1 MAAPSTDDQVD
12 HIIRMMLR
20 GEWKG
25 MKSRAELSEKW
36 GIHEHT
42 VGLRAQAASTFL
54 RKQGSDIEVEARE
67 ALAELDTIKR
77 IAMESVDKDG
87 NPLLREATAAI
98 KLKMDIL
105 GITTRRSDRN
115 ARQKPDVDDEYGSMP
130 RQERIARL
138 EAALAEERSAS
149 KEELQ

>member
-1 MAAPSTDDQVD
+1 MTTDQQVD

-25 MKSRAELSEKW
+25 MKSRAELSAEW

-42 VGLRAQAASTFL
+42 VGMRAQAASTFL
-54 RKQGSDIEVEARE
+54 RKQCTDLEVEARE
-67 ALAELDTIKR
+67 ALAELDNIKR
-77 IAMESVDKDG
+77 MALECVDKDG

-105 GITTRRSDRN
+105 GITSRHRVKERK
-115 ARQKPDVDDEYGSMP
+115 AEPDDEYAKLS
-130 RQERIARL
+130 REERIARL
-138 EAALAEERSAS
+138 QAALDEEMAAEKER
-149 KEELQ
+149 LQ

>member
-1 MAAPSTDDQVD
+1 MTTDDQVD
-12 HIIRMMLR
+12 TIIRMMLR

-25 MKSRAELSEKW
+25 MKSRAELSKQW

-54 RKQGSDIEVEARE
+54 RKQCTDIELEARE
-67 ALAELDTIKR
+67 ALAELDNIKR
-77 IAMESVDKDG
+77 IALESVDKDG

-115 ARQKPDVDDEYGSMP
+115 MRQKPDVDDKYANAS
-130 RQERIARL
+130 RDERIAML
-138 EAALAEERSAS
+138 KQAIAEEEAS
-149 KEELQ
+149 GKDGMH